1 MKLCSSFWITR
12 LHLTPSTIPCYFIAW
27 KMTFFYHRN
36 CAWLDTFISPQS
48 QSTCDH
54 QRHAFCNISTDL
66 LRSSSFRYRPAFLS
80 SLYTSPLSKVI
91 DSHQGIQ
98 HAMYADD
105 TQIYITLK
113 PNRKDDAVR
122 KLSSCLEDIRV
133 WSFNNRLCLNE
144 RKSEMIHITSKFR
157 NTDSFDPWLG
167 YRRWF
172 IEE

>member
-1 MKLCSSFWITR
+1 M
-12 LHLTPSTIPCYFIAW
+12 
-27 KMTFFYHRN
+27 
-36 CAWLDTFISPQS
+36 FISPQS

-54 QRHAFCNISTDL
+54 QRHASATFPLICGVPQGTVIGPL
-66 LRSSSFRYRPAFLS
+66 LFL
-80 SLYTSPLSKVI
+80 LYTSPLSKVI

-113 PNRKDDAVR
+113 PNGNNDAVR

-144 RKSEMIHITSKFR
+144 RKSEMIHITSTFR
-157 NTDSFDPWLG
+157 NTDSFLTWLS
-167 YRRWF
+167 
-172 IEE
+172 EMVH